1 MKGVTGKRVRTKKGS
16 VRMPYL
22 SAISFL
28 NLKAFGDWQTL
39 PIKPLNLIFGKNS
52 SGKSSIFH
60 ALLWFRDVLCYGDLN
75 VMMPEKSGD
84 FVDLGGLW
92 QFVHFNKEKQKKIG
106 IRLEI
111 ADPEAA
117 LFSRLQE
124 RFSKFQST
132 EPRDEGW
139 SNALVQ
145 KSLKTWASV
154 KEAFFPGG
162 SEPHYALGIDFNLSG
177 LKPEDR
183 YQSIHIAPEVSL
195 YIGREKVL
203 HFMPLTSAPKQTN
216 NKRKTNDDD
225 SYEVK
230 CESLLFHQ
238 RISSLFA
245 DLADSIARSGMK
257 RSGDLNYRW
266 KPSAK
271 ELSELSKKMQR
282 HKLNVV
288 SFSRN
293 LRGIRVFPEESP
305 HKNDGPAYFIDPSMY
320 DYPDSDRPGEVLDT
334 LEGARLRIY
343 YALTNDLFGGV
354 SHIVQAAA
362 DSFFR
367 DLNYLAA
374 YRSYPGREISQ
385 NLMRNVRYEP
395 HGTES
400 YRDALVDTKTVERL
414 NLACKKLN
422 ADFEIKLSGD
432 RKEWAGTRLQ
442 ILKNGHELSFR
453 DIGFG
458 WSQVIPVLVELV
470 QQRYSAIFVEQP
482 ELHLHP
488 NNQSELM
495 DVILENL
502 PAKKDFLSPIFLE
515 LHSEQMVLRLL
526 RRIREGSE
534 IIKGGIQPN
543 DCSVIHVCK
552 GEDGSVIQ
560 KLELSNAGTMIDPW
574 PGGFFESALKDF

>member
-1 MKGVTGKRVRTKKGS
+1 
-16 VRMPYL
+16 MPYL
-22 SAISFL
+22 SSVSFL

-106 IRLEI
+106 IRLDV
-111 ADPEAA
+111 ADPEAIVFNDIHHEY
-117 LFSRLQE
+117 LRKE
-124 RFSKFQST
+124 GG
-132 EPRDEGW
+132 EGGWPR
-139 SNALVQ
+139 SLVEEA
-145 KSLKTWASV
+145 LKTISSV
-154 KEAFFPGG
+154 KEAFVPGG
-162 SEPHYALGIDFNLSG
+162 GELHYTLDVQFDLSG
-177 LKPEDR
+177 LNQEDQFR
-183 YQSIHIAPEVSL
+183 SIYIRPEVSL
-195 YIGREKVL
+195 YINRIKILHFAPLKVPRIQKSETFELHLDHWDKNNEVSCDNKVL
-203 HFMPLTSAPKQTN
+203 NENIIP
-216 NKRKTNDDD
+216 
-225 SYEVK
+225 
-230 CESLLFHQ
+230 
-238 RISSLFA
+238 LFA
-245 DLADSIARSGMK
+245 DLADSLSWKKASSSESRGKWRPSN
-257 RSGDLNYRW
+257 RVLFDLLQEY
-266 KPSAK
+266 
-271 ELSELSKKMQR
+271 
-282 HKLNVV
+282 KLTPI
-288 SFSRN
+288 SFSRSQKGVSIFPK
-293 LRGIRVFPEESP
+293 RGYVLG
-305 HKNDGPAYFIDPSMY
+305 DGYHPRDDEYLDPQGMNQ
-320 DYPDSDRPGEVLDT
+320 
-334 LEGARLRIY
+334 EGARIL
-343 YALTNDLFGGV
+343 LFRTLMANLLNRV
-354 SHIVQAAA
+354 CPLVERAV
-362 DSFFR
+362 DNFFK

-385 NLMRNVRYEP
+385 KVMRNVRYEP
-395 HGTES
+395 HGSES
-400 YRDALVDTKTVERL
+400 YRDALADPKTVERL
-414 NLACKKLN
+414 NMACKKLN

-470 QQRYSAIFVEQP
+470 QQKYSAIFVEQP

-502 PAKKDFLSPIFLE
+502 PQKKDSLSPIFLE

-526 RRIREGSE
+526 RRIREEGE
-534 IIKGGIQPN
+534 KKTERIHPDN
-543 DCSVIHVCK
+543 CSVIHVSK
-552 GEDGSVIQ
+552 GDDGSIIQ
-560 KLELSNAGTMIDPW
+560 KLELSNAGTMVDPW

>member
-1 MKGVTGKRVRTKKGS
+1 
-16 VRMPYL
+16 MPYL
-22 SAISFL
+22 SSVSFL

-92 QFVHFNKEKQKKIG
+92 QFVHFNKEKQKRIG
-106 IRLEI
+106 IRLDI
-111 ADPEAA
+111 ADPGAI

-124 RFSKFQST
+124 LFSNLESSET
-132 EPRDEGW
+132 NDEGW
-139 SNALVQ
+139 SWSTALVQ
-145 KSLKTWASV
+145 QSLKTWDAV
-154 KEAFFPGG
+154 KEAFFPEN
-162 SEPHYALGIDFNLSG
+162 SELHYSLEIEFNLTD

-203 HFMPLTSAPKQTN
+203 QFLPLKKALIRSHKVRNTQDEYA
-216 NKRKTNDDD
+216 
-225 SYEVK
+225 YEVK
-230 CESLLFHQ
+230 CDSQIYHQ
-238 RISSLFA
+238 QIASLFA
-245 DLADSIARSGMK
+245 GLADSVARSGTK
-257 RSGDLNYRW
+257 SSGHSNIKW

-271 ELSELSKKMQR
+271 ELSELYEKMQKQ
-282 HKLNVV
+282 KLSGA

-293 LRGIRVFPEESP
+293 LRGIRIFPESSSLKSP
-305 HKNDGPAYFIDPSMY
+305 SYNYFIDSGMY
-320 DYPDSDRPGEVLDT
+320 NYPDSNRPGEVMDT
-334 LEGARLRIY
+334 LEGARLRCY
-343 YALTNDLFGGV
+343 YALANDFFGGV
-354 SHIVQAAA
+354 SHIVQEAA
-362 DSFFR
+362 DSFFK

-400 YRDALVDTKTVERL
+400 YRDALVDAKTVERL

-534 IIKGGIQPN
+534 IIKAGIQPN

>member
-1 MKGVTGKRVRTKKGS
+1 MKGKAGKRVRTKKES

-22 SAISFL
+22 SSVSFL

-92 QFVHFNKEKQKKIG
+92 QFVHFNKEKQKRIG
-106 IRLEI
+106 IRLNI
-111 ADPEAA
+111 GDPDAV
-117 LFSRLQE
+117 LFERLKE
-124 RFSKFQST
+124 MSSNLQS
-132 EPRDEGW
+132 EESGDDGW
-139 SNALVQ
+139 SNSLVQ
-145 KSLKTWASV
+145 ESLKTWGSV
-154 KEAFFPGG
+154 KEAFFPGD
-162 SEPHYALGIDFNLSG
+162 SELHYVLEIEFNLIG

-195 YIGREKVL
+195 YIGQEKIL
-203 HFMPLTSAPKQTN
+203 HFRPLTNALSRFSEEKNIQ
-216 NKRKTNDDD
+216 DEC
-225 SYEVK
+225 SYQVK
-230 CESLLFHQ
+230 CESPLFHQ
-238 RISSLFA
+238 QISSLFA
-245 DLADSIARSGMK
+245 DLADSVSCLGKRISGRSNHK
-257 RSGDLNYRW
+257 W
-266 KPSAK
+266 KPSPQ
-271 ELSELSKKMQR
+271 ELSQEIQKR
-282 HKLNVV
+282 KLNVI

-293 LRGIRVFPEESP
+293 LRGICVFPGGRSL
-305 HKNDGPAYFIDPSMY
+305 KDAGDCYRVDPGEY
-320 DYPDSDRPGEVLDT
+320 DYPDMDT
-334 LEGARLRIY
+334 QEKARLRIFNE
-343 YALTNDLFGGV
+343 LMSDLFGGV
-354 SHIVQAAA
+354 SHIVQEAANT
-362 DSFFR
+362 FFR

-385 NLMRNVRYEP
+385 KVMRNVRYEP
-395 HGTES
+395 HGSES

-414 NLACKKLN
+414 NQACKKLN

-458 WSQVIPVLVELV
+458 WSQVIPVLVELA
-470 QQRYSAIFVEQP
+470 QQKYSAIFVEQP

-502 PAKKDFLSPIFLE
+502 PQKKNSVSPIFLE

-526 RRIREGSE
+526 RRIREGG
-534 IIKGGIQPN
+534 KKKTGGIHPD
-543 DCSVIHVCK
+543 DCSVIHVSK
-552 GEDGSVIQ
+552 GDDGSVIQ
-560 KLELSNAGTMIDPW
+560 KLELSNAGTMVDPW
-574 PGGFFESALKDF
+574 PGGFFESALRDF

>member
-1 MKGVTGKRVRTKKGS
+1 
-16 VRMPYL
+16 MPYL
-22 SAISFL
+22 SSVSFL

-106 IRLEI
+106 IRLNI
-111 ADPEAA
+111 ADPEAV
-117 LFSRLQE
+117 LFKRLQE
-124 RFSKFQST
+124 KFSNLQAS
-132 EPRDEGW
+132 EPGDDGW
-139 SNALVQ
+139 SNSLVQ
-145 KSLKTWASV
+145 KSLETWESV
-154 KEAFFPGG
+154 KEAFFPER
-162 SEPHYALGIDFNLSG
+162 SELHYVLEIEFNLIG
-177 LKPEDR
+177 IKPEDR
-183 YQSIHIAPEVSL
+183 YRSIHIAPEVSL
-195 YIGREKVL
+195 YLGREKVL
-203 HFMPLTSAPKQTN
+203 HFVPLINGLNRSKDVFSMQDEE
-216 NKRKTNDDD
+216 KYD
-225 SYEVK
+225 VK
-230 CESLLFHQ
+230 CESPLFHQ
-238 RISSLFA
+238 QISSLFA
-245 DLADSIARSGMK
+245 DLADSISCLGKKNSRPPGNK
-257 RSGDLNYRW
+257 W
-266 KPSAK
+266 KPSTK
-271 ELSELSKKMQR
+271 ELFQEIQKR
-282 HKLNVV
+282 KLNVI

-293 LRGIRVFPEESP
+293 LRGICVFPEGRSL
-305 HKNDGPAYFIDPSMY
+305 KDAGGCYRVDPGQY
-320 DYPDSDRPGEVLDT
+320 DYPDDTGQGVLDT
-334 LEGARLRIY
+334 QERARLRIFNE
-343 YALTNDLFGGV
+343 LMSDLFGGV
-354 SHIVQAAA
+354 GHILQEAANT
-362 DSFFR
+362 FFK

-400 YRDALVDTKTVERL
+400 YRDALVDVKTVERL
-414 NLACKKLN
+414 NMACKKLN

-470 QQRYSAIFVEQP
+470 QQKYSAIFVEQP

-502 PAKKDFLSPIFLE
+502 PQKKDSLSPIFLE

-526 RRIREGSE
+526 RRIRESGE
-534 IIKGGIQPN
+534 KKAGGIHPD
-543 DCSVIHVCK
+543 DCSVIHVSK
-552 GEDGSVIQ
+552 GDGGSIMQ
-560 KLELSNAGTMIDPW
+560 KLELSNAGTMVDPW

>member
-1 MKGVTGKRVRTKKGS
+1 
-16 VRMPYL
+16 MPYL
-22 SAISFL
+22 SSVSFL

-92 QFVHFNKEKQKKIG
+92 QFVHFNKEKQKRIG
-106 IRLEI
+106 IRLDVV
-111 ADPEAA
+111 DPEAA
-117 LFSRLQE
+117 LFKRLQE
-124 RFSKFQST
+124 MFSNLQSS
-132 EPRDEGW
+132 EPGDGGW
-139 SNALVQ
+139 SNSLVQ
-145 KSLKTWASV
+145 ESLKTWASV
-154 KEAFFPGG
+154 QEAFFPGD
-162 SEPHYALGIDFNLSG
+162 SELHYVLEIEFNLNG

-183 YQSIHIAPEVSL
+183 YQSIHVAPEVSL
-195 YIGREKVL
+195 FMGQEKVL
-203 HFMPLTSAPKQTN
+203 HFKPSTKASGRLSGEKNIQ
-216 NKRKTNDDD
+216 DED

-230 CESLLFHQ
+230 CESPLFHQ
-238 RISSLFA
+238 KISSLFA
-245 DLADSIARSGMK
+245 DLADSVSCLGKRNSG
-257 RSGDLNYRW
+257 
-266 KPSAK
+266 PSNHKWRPSPK
-271 ELSELSKKMQR
+271 ELSELSERMQKN

-293 LRGIRVFPEESP
+293 LRGIRIFPTGSSL
-305 HKNDGPAYFIDPSMY
+305 KSASSYIIDPGMY
-320 DYPDSDRPGEVLDT
+320 NYPDTSHPGEFLDT
-334 LEGARLRIY
+334 QEDARLRVY
-343 YALTNDLFGGV
+343 SALMYDLFGGV
-354 SHIVQAAA
+354 SHIVQEAANT
-362 DSFFR
+362 FFR

-400 YRDALVDTKTVERL
+400 YRDALVDVKTVERL
-414 NLACKKLN
+414 NMACKKLN

-470 QQRYSAIFVEQP
+470 QQKYSAIFVEQP

-502 PAKKDFLSPIFLE
+502 PQKKDSLSPIFLE

-526 RRIREGSE
+526 RRIREEGE
-534 IIKGGIQPN
+534 KKTQRIHPDN
-543 DCSVIHVCK
+543 CSVIHVSK
-552 GEDGSVIQ
+552 GDDGSIIQ
-560 KLELSNAGTMIDPW
+560 KLELSNAGTMVDPW